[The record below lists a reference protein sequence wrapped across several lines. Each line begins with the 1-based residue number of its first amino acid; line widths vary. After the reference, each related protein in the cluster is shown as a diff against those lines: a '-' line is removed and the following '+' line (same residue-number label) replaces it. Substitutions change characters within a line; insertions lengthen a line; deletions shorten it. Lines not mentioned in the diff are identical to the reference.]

1 MKTHVRVTWKR
12 NSATALFTALILGGC
27 LSGDGEDISF
37 LASTDSG
44 NAENSV
50 PRISGSPPTGVTIGD
65 TYSFT
70 PSASD
75 ADGDSLTFSISGK
88 PSWAG
93 FETSNGCLS
102 GDPAPG
108 DVGLYSNIVISV
120 SDDAAAVSLA
130 AFSISVEAISN
141 GSTTLD
147 WTAPTENEDG
157 TVLTDL
163 SGYKLYWGTA
173 PGDYTDSVTIDNPSV
188 TTYVV
193 ENLSPG
199 TYEFVATAYNSAS
212 VESHYSQA
220 ATRVVD

>member
-12 NSATALFTALILGGC
+12 NSATALFTALILGSC
-27 LSGDGEDISF
+27 LSGDDEKDISF

-44 NAENSV
+44 DGGNAA

-75 ADGDSLTFSISGK
+75 ADGDGLTFSISGK

-102 GDPAPG
+102 GDPTLG

-120 SDDAAAVSLA
+120 SDDAAAVSL
-130 AFSISVEAISN
+130 
-141 GSTTLD
+141 
-147 WTAPTENEDG
+147 
-157 TVLTDL
+157 
-163 SGYKLYWGTA
+163 
-173 PGDYTDSVTIDNPSV
+173 PG
-188 TTYVV
+188 
-193 ENLSPG
+193 
-199 TYEFVATAYNSAS
+199 
-212 VESHYSQA
+212 QA
-220 ATRVVD
+220 LA